1 MRMAKLY
8 IQDLTEGTKFQ
19 SIFLLTQRQLKP
31 FANKP
36 GFFMLGTLTDKTG
49 SIGAVFWEAG
59 ESVTE
64 IPEESVV
71 RVSGQVGIYKG
82 ERQIAIESIMPCSET
97 EYDPADL
104 LPTTPKDIG
113 KMAVEF
119 ESVLAEIPTGPLR
132 RLLDVFFSDDILRR
146 QFYRWPA
153 AKLHHHPYVGG
164 LLEHTLGV
172 LTVCST
178 LADTYLNLDRH
189 LLLTGAIL
197 HDIGKLKEFKVG
209 ASISIS
215 DEGRLLGH
223 IPIGHRMVEER
234 LDRLGDFPAELRMRL
249 LHMIIAHHGELE
261 NGSPQRPQ
269 TIEAM
274 ALYLADNLDAQL
286 WKFGRAAREA
296 SSNGKLWTE
305 WDKSLERFIFLGS
318 RG

>member
-1 MRMAKLY
+1 MAKPY
-8 IQDLTEGTKFQ
+8 IQDLAEGARFQ
-19 SIFLLTQRQLKP
+19 GIFLLTQRQLKP

-36 GFFMLGTLTDKTG
+36 GFFMLGTLADKSG
-49 SIGAVFWEAG
+49 SIGAVLWEAG
-59 ESVTE
+59 ESVAE

-82 ERQIAIESIMPCSET
+82 ERQIAIETISLCPESD
-97 EYDPADL
+97 YDPADL
-104 LPTTPKDIG
+104 LPTTPRDTKQ
-113 KMAVEF
+113 MAAEF
-119 ESVLAEIPTGPLR
+119 EGVLAEIPTGPLR
-132 RLLDVFFSDDILRR
+132 RLLDAFFGDDLLRR

-153 AKLHHHPYVGG
+153 AKLHHHPYLGG

-172 LTVCST
+172 AAVCKT
-178 LADTYLNLDRH
+178 LAGVYPAVDRP

-197 HDIGKLKEFKVG
+197 HDIGKLREFQVG

-223 IPIGHRMVEER
+223 IPIGYLMVEER
-234 LDRLGDFPAELRMRL
+234 INLLGEFSPELRMKL
-249 LHMIIAHHGELE
+249 LHMIVAHHGELE

-296 SSNGKLWTE
+296 SGNGKLWTE
-305 WDKSLERFIFLGS
+305 WDKSLERYIFLGS